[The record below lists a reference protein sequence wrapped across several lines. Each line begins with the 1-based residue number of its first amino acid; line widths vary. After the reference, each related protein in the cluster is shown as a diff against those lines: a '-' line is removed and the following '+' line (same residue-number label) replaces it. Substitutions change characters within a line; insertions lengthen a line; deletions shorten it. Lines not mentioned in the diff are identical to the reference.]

1 MPQKDCFRESWK
13 KDKNMVMISLLQL
26 QNSKPLKLKYLS
38 YSLLK
43 LKYLSYSLFMHTSK
57 QRTISGFK
65 ILSTSTDMIN
75 QLLIISSQSEHS
87 RRKQS
92 DNGWANTKK

>member
-38 YSLLK
+38 YSL
-43 LKYLSYSLFMHTSK
+43 FMHTSK

-65 ILSTSTDMIN
+65 VLSTSTDMIN

-87 RRKQS
+87 RRKRS